1 MYRLFLLLHFLLT
14 WVVTLYTVFYF
25 NIRMEDGGWNLNLF
39 GVLFVFTLGVIG
51 YKTLNKKMNIWE
63 IQSRNK
69 VLRAI
74 ISSIKA
80 ITFSGLVWWIWES
93 LNNNYEDIHLTLM
106 LVFFSIV
113 LGAIFRFIGL
123 FMQRKHNIKKAT
135 P

>member
-14 WVVTLYTVFYF
+14 WVVTLYIVFYF

-123 FMQRKHNIKKAT
+123 FLQRKHNIKKAT